1 MFDLPLP
8 WVASWPWLE
17 LRSPGKVWHMSHRVQ
32 TQKERGRD
40 EGRDGRKYK
49 SFAVP
54 GCCCADLVGFCRG
67 TNQHKN
73 QQFMANAC
81 PWVVAATVQGTKQL
95 PWPFAPAPTTDFTLN
110 RHPQEH
116 DKLFVWVLQVFAKM
130 SCHLFAFSIY
140 FFIPF
145 GCPQNRRHLSLPAP
159 LVACPCC
166 RHLLPCP
173 TTLLGSVC
181 PCLQFLTIP
190 YAAILSPSCPPVCIF
205 HFGTHILLS
214 SKVDRGFENSL
225 SMLPL
230 TIHSILTPPPPFLEF
245 SAKHDSSGTVIL

>member
-1 MFDLPLP
+1 MNEEMGGSTKALQHLAI
-8 WVASWPWLE
+8 VVVVVQILSAS
-17 LRSPGKVWHMSHRVQ
+17 
-32 TQKERGRD
+32 
-40 EGRDGRKYK
+40 
-49 SFAVP
+49 
-54 GCCCADLVGFCRG
+54 
-67 TNQHKN
+67 
-73 QQFMANAC
+73 
-81 PWVVAATVQGTKQL
+81 VAARTNIKIDSLWPTHVLEWRQQRFRGTKQL
-95 PWPFAPAPTTDFTLN
+95 PWPFSPAPDFFLN

-181 PCLQFLTIP
+181 PCLQTRTIP
-190 YAAILSPSCPPVCIF
+190 YASILSPSCPPVCIF

-225 SMLPL
+225 PMLPL

-245 SAKHDSSGTVIL
+245 PAKHDSSGTVIL